1 MKGTEMKTFNM
12 AVLVAGAG
20 LALSGCGI
28 GAALEVLDRAEEAD
42 AILTELE
49 SLGAATTGD
58 MPTSGTGSYSGQT
71 VINTMEDAETA
82 LVLTGNT
89 VIEADFAGGTLSGTA
104 TDFVGTRMSEAE
116 LAEAE
121 AAAAN
126 GDIGALTSLLNN
138 FGSATGS
145 LDFTSGAISGTG
157 YTMDADGTIRF
168 KGTDYVVAADVAGDF
183 AAGGAG
189 LTGESTAMTMT
200 ADGAA
205 TTDPTLLLG
214 VTGSVTP

>member
-1 MKGTEMKTFNM
+1 MKTFNI

-28 GAALEVLDRAEEAD
+28 GAALEVLERAEEAD
-42 AILTELE
+42 SILTDLDN
-49 SLGAATTGD
+49 LGAATVAD

-71 VINTMEDAETA
+71 VIETMEDAETA

-89 VIEADFAGGTLSGTA
+89 TIDADFAGATISGTA
-104 TDFVGTRMSEAE
+104 SEFVGTRMSEAE

-121 AAAAN
+121 AAANA
-126 GDIGALTSLLNN
+126 GDTTALLALLSN

-145 LDFTSGAISGTG
+145 LDFTGGMISGTG

-168 KGTDYVVAADVAGDF
+168 KGTDYVVDADVAGDF
-183 AAGGAG
+183 AAGALG
-189 LTGESTAMTMT
+189 LTGESTAITIT

-205 TTDPTLLLG
+205 TTDPYLLLG
-214 VTGSVTP
+214 ATGSVQP